1 MSIIAILYTTI
12 QINRLED
19 HGAIILVDEYRLINL
34 VGPKLHEFLHGWIS
48 KIYRSYECQRIR
60 IKKTSSNEITIK
72 EMFHQTINQVFTLK
86 GSSIFG

>member
-1 MSIIAILYTTI
+1 MQSI

-19 HGAIILVDEYRLINL
+19 HGAIILVDEYSSINL
-34 VGPKLHEFLHGWIS
+34 VGPKLQSSCTVGFQRC
-48 KIYRSYECQRIR
+48 RSYECRRIR

-86 GSSIFG
+86 GSSILDN